1 LGDFFCNNRSCFDL
15 HFPIYAILITFGSI
29 ATIFNQGL
37 RYGWEI
43 PVSACTF
50 NYATEAF
57 DFIDNL
63 DYLAS
68 AEDVVDAVAK
78 AFSLFGFENFVIT
91 GLPNPKERFEQV
103 VLLKKWPMGWFD
115 IYTKEDYVRLDPII
129 RLCRAT
135 TQPFEWSE
143 APYSRETESGAAEVM
158 DRATDFRMK
167 EGFCLPIHG
176 INGYEAC
183 FSMSGVDLDLSS
195 RTKPALHLMAM
206 YAFER
211 TRQLLKPSPNA
222 GSGILTPRER
232 ETLIWAAAG
241 KSAAD
246 TGDILGITE
255 RTVTAHIASACQK
268 LDAVNKTQA
277 VARALQYRL
286 IGL

>member
-1 LGDFFCNNRSCFDL
+1 MSGTN
-15 HFPIYAILITFGSI
+15 
-29 ATIFNQGL
+29 
-37 RYGWEI
+37 
-43 PVSACTF
+43 F

-57 DFIDNL
+57 DFIDGLDIIFNL
-63 DYLAS
+63 
-68 AEDVVDAVAK
+68 EDVVDAVARS
-78 AFSLFGFENFVIT
+78 FTLFGFENFIIT

-103 VLLKKWPMGWFD
+103 VLLRKWPLGWFE
-115 IYTKEDYVRLDPII
+115 IYAKEDYVRSDPII
-129 RLCRAT
+129 RLCKNT
-135 TQPFEWSE
+135 TRPFEWSE
-143 APYSRETESGAAEVM
+143 APYDPVEETKAAEVM
-158 DRATDFRMK
+158 DRATDFRMR

-183 FSMSGVDLDLSS
+183 FSMSGVNLDLSP

-211 TRQLLKPSPNA
+211 ARQLLDPIPPVR
-222 GSGILTPRER
+222 SGLLTPRER
-232 ETLIWAAAG
+232 EILIWAAAG

-255 RTVTAHIASACQK
+255 RTVTAHISSACQK

-277 VARALQYRL
+277 VARALQYKL

>member
-1 LGDFFCNNRSCFDL
+1 MCLSGR
-15 HFPIYAILITFGSI
+15 A
-29 ATIFNQGL
+29 
-37 RYGWEI
+37 
-43 PVSACTF
+43 F

-57 DFIDNL
+57 DFIDGL
-63 DYLAS
+63 DDLTS
-68 AEDVVDAVAK
+68 PDDVVGAVAK
-78 AFSLFGFENFVIT
+78 TFSLFGFENFIIT

-103 VLLKKWPMGWFD
+103 VLLKKWPTGWFD
-115 IYTKEDYVRLDPII
+115 IYAREDYVRSDPII
-129 RLCRAT
+129 RLCKNT

-143 APYSRETESGAAEVM
+143 APYDRAAEPKASEVM
-158 DRATDFRMK
+158 ERATDFRMK

-183 FSMSGVDLDLSS
+183 FSMSGVDLDLSP

-211 TRQLLKPSPNA
+211 ARQLLKPHTGPCL
-222 GSGILTPRER
+222 LTPRER
-232 ETLIWAAAG
+232 ETLVWAAAG

-268 LDAVNKTQA
+268 LEALNKTQA
-277 VARALQYRL
+277 VARALQYKL

>member
-1 LGDFFCNNRSCFDL
+1 MLVSGRNFD
-15 HFPIYAILITFGSI
+15 
-29 ATIFNQGL
+29 
-37 RYGWEI
+37 
-43 PVSACTF
+43 
-50 NYATEAF
+50 YATEAF
-57 DFIDNL
+57 DFIDGL
-63 DYLAS
+63 DHLATP
-68 AEDVVDAVAK
+68 EDVVDAVAK
-78 AFSLFGFENFVIT
+78 SFVLFGFENFIIT
-91 GLPNPKERFEQV
+91 GLPNPKEKFEHV
-103 VLLKKWPMGWFD
+103 VLLKKWPKGWYD
-115 IYTKEDYVRLDPII
+115 IYAKEDYVRSDPII
-129 RLCRAT
+129 RLCRT
-135 TQPFEWSE
+135 TAQPFEWSE
-143 APYSRETESGAAEVM
+143 APYNRDMEPKAAEVM
-158 DRATDFRMK
+158 DRATDFRMQ

-183 FSMSGVDLDLSS
+183 FSMSGMDLDLSP

-211 TRQLLKPSPNA
+211 ARQLLNPSPYMS
-222 GSGILTPRER
+222 SGLLTPRER
-232 ETLIWAAAG
+232 EALMWAAAG